1 MLKPKYLSTHQK
13 APIEKLYSRIS
24 GTETKQK
31 QFSGFVRRAGIDG
44 ERVYA
49 LGHPGAKGIIH
60 EAMAG
65 NSGHSRESGA
75 DDAQIEVGAG
85 ARAGVARVGGAVV
98 HQFERDGL
106 ELRGQRLRHGVVQR
120 DVGHTQGAG
129 LSEAC
134 TGSMCLLR

>member
-1 MLKPKYLSTHQK
+1 LEVNRINKFLGVSLGRRGYFRLLKPKYLSTHQK

-60 EAMAG
+60 EAMAR
-65 NSGHSRESGA
+65 NSGQSRESGA
-75 DDAQIEVGAG
+75 DDAQVEVGAG

-98 HQFERDGL
+98 HQL
-106 ELRGQRLRHGVVQR
+106 
-120 DVGHTQGAG
+120 GHTQGAG